1 MIARL
6 SYTDFDGENFL
17 NSLEDNGNLTDGM
30 VEKFAPNVVE
40 GIKKLSN
47 WAKKSKKLSLTL
59 R

>member
-17 NSLEDNGNLTDGM
+17 NSLEDDSNLTDGM

-47 WAKKSKKLSLTL
+47 WAKKI
-59 R
+59 